1 MQAVTI
7 KPVLV
12 RAKYLPQVVSF
23 KFGAEGSSTTSTS
36 YVVIADSDIALDMS
50 DYRGP
55 NGKLY
60 LKFIAHIYND
70 SSGETTYVR
79 IYRQDAGTAVSGTE
93 LSGTGAGWTIA
104 ESDWV
109 DMSTESG
116 SESYQIQMKV
126 TGGTGM
132 YNSAI
137 MILSPY
143 KLW

>member
-1 MQAVTI
+1 MTI
-7 KPVLV
+7 KPVWIRV
-12 RAKYLPQVVSF
+12 QYLPQVVTL

-36 YVVIADSDIALDMS
+36 YVTIADSDIALDMS

-55 NGKLY
+55 NGALW

-70 SSGETTYVR
+70 TDGETTYIQ
-79 IYRQDAGTAVSGTE
+79 IYRQNAGTAVSGTE

-116 SESYQIQMKV
+116 NESYQLQMKV